1 MSGCPAPW
9 DGLTELVRN
18 DSGLWTG
25 VRDRVG
31 YVIIDRP
38 ERLNAL
44 SKAVQA
50 GIVEA
55 FDTYSTED
63 AVWAVVISGTGDRAF
78 SAGVDLKEVNTGDS
92 DGTKMRRPM
101 TGVMRNVFE
110 TVFDCAKPTIAVF
123 NGVAVG
129 GGLEVALACDM
140 RIAADHARLG
150 LPESKR
156 GMGATFG
163 SVMLP
168 RLIPSAL
175 AFEMLYLGETVAAG
189 DAARIG
195 LVNRSVP
202 YSDLASTTFSV
213 TKDLVERAPV
223 TLRRY
228 KAMITRTREL
238 PVAAALRTDLS
249 PDPYSSE
256 DRIEGVRA
264 FLEKRAPQWK
274 GK

>member
-55 FDTYSTED
+55 FDTYSTDD

>member
-55 FDTYSTED
+55 FDTYSTDD

-78 SAGVDLKEVNTGDS
+78 SAGVDLKEVNAGDS

-189 DAARIG
+189 DAATIG

>member
-55 FDTYSTED
+55 FDTYSTDD

-78 SAGVDLKEVNTGDS
+78 SAGVDLKEVNAGDS

-189 DAARIG
+189 DAATIG

-202 YSDLASTTFSV
+202 YSELASTTFSV